1 LTEDSQDLLSPADDT
16 THTRLYTETTVYF
29 HFSRSLYPF
38 SNHLDTLRLTRRSR
52 RLVSILATTSTL
64 AATTSIES
72 RHSRRNRTTRTDV
85 PSHLIRLS
93 TGPNPSA
100 IRSDMFHMGF
110 KGLSVLVWKVLGPS
124 RRFIAIF
131 LDFRTSLWTASSL
144 TYLFR
149 NLFIFSLHPWS
160 FCYSFGRYFVL
171 FYYLVWLYPSLI
183 IFSINTP
190 SKFQ

>member
-1 LTEDSQDLLSPADDT
+1 MIRPIHGYPRDLLSIFSFLGRSTHSPITSTHCDSRDALDDS
-16 THTRLYTETTVYF
+16 
-29 HFSRSLYPF
+29 SR
-38 SNHLDTLRLTRRSR
+38 HLRL
-52 RLVSILATTSTL
+52 L
-64 AATTSIES
+64 ATTSIES
-72 RHSRRNRTTRTDV
+72 RHSRRNRTPRTDV